1 MMNSGKYARLLL
13 VMFGGR
19 KWILAGGANI
29 DVLLSFCNRDSFSS
43 LYLSI
48 KTSVSKT
55 PVLFPPHHQDLSPS
69 PLQLKL
75 WHGSET
81 TLCLAR
87 ADPQKSVCQLRSCS
101 PIPRWPS
108 QIDRSTFQVQVSQ
121 ELWGIQQGN
130 G

>member
-1 MMNSGKYARLLL
+1 MQIEHGSSWHSVVYKDGSRSDTLLFSVWL
-13 VMFGGR
+13 LTICRIFLWSRQVNKLCLSSIPNLYNVSQDSVTGT
-19 KWILAGGANI
+19 AQAQYCTGANI
-29 DVLLSFCNRDSFSS
+29 DVPLSFSNRDSFTS

-81 TLCLAR
+81 T
-87 ADPQKSVCQLRSCS
+87 
-101 PIPRWPS
+101 
-108 QIDRSTFQVQVSQ
+108 
-121 ELWGIQQGN
+121 
-130 G
+130 